1 MDTANNFGSFFDI
14 LDEKGSLADVSDGT
28 HIYLLTYTGDV
39 AGKALMSEIYKKFTV
54 ESNILYGNIDY
65 IKGKPL
71 GKLAV
76 NLTGDKDKIEE
87 AVEYIKNSGVQLEV
101 LKWLR
106 I

>member
-1 MDTANNFGSFFDI
+1 
-14 LDEKGSLADVSDGT
+14 
-28 HIYLLTYTGDV
+28 
-39 AGKALMSEIYKKFTV
+39 MSEIYKKFTV

-76 NLTGDKDKIEE
+76 KLTGDKDKIEE

-101 LKWLR
+101 LK
-106 I
+106 